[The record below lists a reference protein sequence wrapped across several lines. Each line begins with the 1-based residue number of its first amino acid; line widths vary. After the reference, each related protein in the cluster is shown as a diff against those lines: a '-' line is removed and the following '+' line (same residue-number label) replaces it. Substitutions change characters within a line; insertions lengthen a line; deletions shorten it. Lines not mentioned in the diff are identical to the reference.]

1 MFITVKCYRE
11 EKFIG
16 WLGTDNTYQ
25 YCLVDDISKA
35 DIYSISDK
43 QNAENDA
50 ETYLYSNSTVILCM
64 CICMYVICF
73 SYYKLHENLFCLIFV
88 SP

>member
-50 ETYLYSNSTVILCM
+50 ETYLYSNIDDESLVCKIGMYETKEILCED
-64 CICMYVICF
+64 IIPYW
-73 SYYKLHENLFCLIFV
+73 KK
-88 SP
+88 